1 MLILNE
7 VVVDKLLVGVKSKS
21 GSKVVRL
28 ASKNHQNSQVVTKTA
43 ILLLMD
49 RVDEQMRL

>member
-7 VVVDKLLVGVKSKS
+7 VVVDKLVRVKSKS